1 MFFCECKVHGQR
13 LFTQL
18 FEAPFLAVK
27 NGFDK
32 SVVYLGVHIFEYCL
46 GMTLSSTVQHVGT
59 RDLRANLAHYL
70 RAATNGHTIFIT
82 LDGLPVAQL
91 SPIGQQANQTS
102 LEALIASGLV
112 LAPSN
117 DEREMSAA
125 AFELPAGLS
134 SDRALRE
141 IRGR

>member
-1 MFFCECKVHGQR
+1 M
-13 LFTQL
+13 
-18 FEAPFLAVK
+18 
-27 NGFDK
+27 
-32 SVVYLGVHIFEYCL
+32 

-70 RAATNGHTIFIT
+70 RAATNGHTFFIT

-117 DEREMSAA
+117 EEREMSAA
-125 AFELPAGLS
+125 GFELPAGLS

>member
-1 MFFCECKVHGQR
+1 MK
-13 LFTQL
+13 
-18 FEAPFLAVK
+18 
-27 NGFDK
+27 
-32 SVVYLGVHIFEYCL
+32 
-46 GMTLSSTVQHVGT
+46 LSSTVQQVGT

-70 RAATNGHTIFIT
+70 RAASNGHTIFVT
-82 LDGLPVAQL
+82 LDGLPMAQL
-91 SPIGQQANQTS
+91 CPISQQPNKTS

-117 DEREMSAA
+117 HDREISAA